1 MVFKRYSSPYSLFDE
16 LIETNQ
22 FSDFISTLNDK
33 VIEDLEYELW
43 LHKIYDKSFEQF
55 KRDIIMSRD
64 AQAGYMDET
73 EIKTTV
79 KKSNEILSSFK
90 PQ

>member
-33 VIEDLEYELW
+33 AIEDLEYELW

-55 KRDIIMSRD
+55 KKDVIMSRD
-64 AQAGYMDET
+64 AQAGYMDEN

>member
-55 KRDIIMSRD
+55 KKDVIMSRD
-64 AQAGYMDET
+64 AQAGYMDEN